1 MGIEKKLQGPCVI
14 KICKEKSS
22 TWRTVTGLVLS
33 QRTKNKTLPDYV
45 KENDVICFTCYNAII
60 VNASSEF
67 QKHALDLHSHIEA
80 EISNQPTFLSFSQ
93 AVELI
98 TNILYEREH
107 NSLPTIWNFEEFR
120 ILIELKDDRIA
131 PYFDELLLSANLG
144 TKNKNTIDKVSKQL
158 LFLCYFICGIRNK
171 FVNNAKRD
179 SGMFLDSAGTP
190 DSTIDTL
197 ATLGITITSR
207 SIAYHKDAISKNHS
221 ETVES
226 NLATS
231 TNNALILNIDD
242 YHSIHTKRMPNSTK
256 TSTVEHLATILLNP
270 IKNRPPIPR
279 QDIHNPGF
287 RFVTDDKKLE
297 ELTVHSYNVRLKEKR
312 STRSI
317 KDAILVD
324 LVKTSL
330 HSIEDYIKAIN
341 VAMSTPTINRHI
353 EEGNVI
359 PVVTD
364 WPGQIFLR
372 TAISHYLVHGSSS
385 EITDKILYFLPMLG
399 PLHVFLNSREL
410 VFLQYRPFFFEMYKY
425 IFGKKKKLA
434 KKPKL
439 WRINLLLE
447 LLRSAWQEIAKMVE
461 IKFGY
466 ACKDAEYIMLKD
478 LLDNT
483 VPLVLDI
490 YSLFF
495 RSGDFNSYIESC
507 FRVWVLFFRFHRRNY
522 TKAPLMFLSDIF
534 YWNSKN
540 HSILETISSELPKFS
555 DTPVEIFHSLLRRN
569 TEKFLTLDQIIRE
582 ARQINYLRFNDD
594 GFKENFVHSSSWA
607 VYQYSSRNIETLTQK
622 TACFLLDC
630 FSDIYIRINRRKTAF
645 VIPPQV
651 AKKCPSK
658 KSKKEESANADN
670 SIPIPAMKMEE
681 VWLCHLPLGYSSSYK
696 PRLSGCDF
704 SNCAITNE
712 ISEETGQSG
721 VDMHVQSL
729 LGSLSQLNSGN
740 VVESDD
746 TTPEDDDDDTK
757 ESADSISAPWDDTIW
772 RTLQEKQQLF
782 ETLCMPTTISDT
794 FKNDRK
800 QRSEDNS

>member
-1 MGIEKKLQGPCVI
+1 MGIEKKLQGPCII

-33 QRTKNKTLPDYV
+33 QGTKNKTLPDYI
-45 KENDVICFTCYNAII
+45 KENDVICFTCYNAIV

-67 QKHALDLHSHIEA
+67 QKHDLDLHSYIEA

-98 TNILYEREH
+98 TNVLYEREH

-120 ILIELKDDRIA
+120 ILMESKDERIA
-131 PYFDELLLSANLG
+131 PFFDELLLSANLG
-144 TKNKNTIDKVSKQL
+144 TKNKNTMDKVSKQL

-179 SGMFLDSAGTP
+179 LGMFLDFAGTP

-197 ATLGITITSR
+197 AALGITITSR

-231 TNNALILNIDD
+231 TNNVLILNIDD
-242 YHSIHTKRMPNSTK
+242 YHSIHSKRMPNSTT
-256 TSTVEHLATILLNP
+256 TSTAEHLATILLNP

-279 QDIHNPGF
+279 QDIHNPVLVDASLIKTEIDNHFMSAYSLSHNRRWGF
-287 RFVTDDKKLE
+287 RFVTDEKKLE
-297 ELTVHSYNVRLKEKR
+297 ELTVHSYDVRLKEKR

-330 HSIEDYIKAIN
+330 HSIENYIKAIN
-341 VAMSTPTINRHI
+341 VAISTPMINRHI
-353 EEGNVI
+353 KEGNVI
-359 PVVTD
+359 PVIDD

-372 TAISHYLVHGSSS
+372 TAISRYLVHGSSS
-385 EITDKILYFLPMLG
+385 EITDKILSFLPMLG
-399 PLHVFLNSREL
+399 PLH
-410 VFLQYRPFFFEMYKY
+410 
-425 IFGKKKKLA
+425 KKKKLA
-434 KKPKL
+434 KKPKP

-466 ACKDAEYIMLKD
+466 ECKDAEYITLKD

-495 RSGDFNSYIESC
+495 CSGDFNSYIESC

-522 TKAPLMFLSDIF
+522 TKAPLMFLSNVF

-555 DTPVEIFHSLLRRN
+555 DTPVKIFHSLLHHN
-569 TEKFLTLDQIIRE
+569 TEKFLTSEQIVRE

-607 VYQYSSRNIETLTQK
+607 VYPYSSRNIETLTQK

-630 FSDIYIRINRRKTAF
+630 FSDIYIRINCRKTAF
-645 VIPPQV
+645 VILPQV
-651 AKKCPSK
+651 AKKRPSK

-681 VWLCHLPLGYSSSYK
+681 AWLCHLPLGYSSSYK

-712 ISEETGQSG
+712 ISEETGRVLPCGHAYHDICFRRNKSKCLHCLDYIKSG

-729 LGSLSQLNSGN
+729 LGSLSQLNLGN

-746 TTPEDDDDDTK
+746 TTPEDNDDDTK
-757 ESADSISAPWDDTIW
+757 ESADSISAPWNDTIW
-772 RTLQEKQQLF
+772 RFLL
-782 ETLCMPTTISDT
+782 L
-794 FKNDRK
+794 
-800 QRSEDNS
+800 